1 MKDYNIMTHCAI
13 STFDNTLEEVC
24 VIMSGNKDEKKQK
37 KGKKNNSSLN
47 KILDCFGKQK
57 GKM

>member
-1 MKDYNIMTHCAI
+1 MTHCAI

-37 KGKKNNSSLN
+37 NYKKLSGMTLPQRDNRR
-47 KILDCFGKQK
+47 LDGA
-57 GKM
+57 

>member
-1 MKDYNIMTHCAI
+1 MTHCAI

-37 KGKKNNSSLN
+37 KGNKNNSSQD
-47 KILDCFGKQK
+47 KKEKAIAC
-57 GKM
+57 

>member
-37 KGKKNNSSLN
+37 KAIKIIVLKIKKRKL
-47 KILDCFGKQK
+47 
-57 GKM
+57 